1 MNRVEILAPAG
12 SIEGLK
18 AAVNVGCDAVYIGGA
33 KFGARA
39 YANNLDEETLLKAID
54 YTHIRGKQ
62 LYLTVNTL
70 LKNEELNDELYH
82 YLKRF
87 YLQGLDAVIV
97 QDVGVMHYI
106 HEHFPQLPIHA
117 STQMTLTMAEGVNE
131 LKKYGVT
138 RIVPAREL
146 SLLEIQRIRR
156 STDMEIEAF
165 VHGALCYS
173 YSGQC
178 FMSSMIGGRSGNR
191 GRCAQP
197 CRMEYQVEEAKKVVS
212 ERDQSYM
219 LSPKDMC
226 TLSMVAQMIE
236 AGIDSFK
243 IEGRMKRPEYAAGVV
258 LAYKKQTDMYYELGA
273 KGYDQYHKEHP
284 EVMAKE
290 IQKLQDLYNRGGF
303 STGYYDMHNSKEM
316 MSMHR
321 PNHSGVLVG
330 HVVNRQGIQ
339 AEIALCEDVNAQD
352 ILEFRHQGEATYE
365 FTVKDS
371 LKKGSKLRT
380 NTKPNSKIERNDE
393 VYRTKNSLL
402 LENLANRFMNVDE
415 KIKICGELI
424 AVVGQPLQ
432 LTLWTTLPMVVPGT
446 NVKKESITI
455 EVTELGDIVSEALKQ
470 PMVAANVEEK
480 LKKTKETPFEF
491 EHLTVNL
498 KGNVFFPI
506 GKLNELRRTALS
518 NLELRMA
525 SKYRRSE
532 QVLKH
537 NLPKKSN
544 NQSHATK
551 DLVMIAVVKD
561 EMQIAAVCK
570 NTKVSEVYVDIAENS
585 FESLHQFAETIKRAG
600 KKVFYLL
607 PHILRASSYD
617 ELTSYQEY
625 FKDDLI
631 DGFVLKNFE
640 ELSFCNNILKTKKE
654 LRLDYNMYVM
664 NEEAVKFYE
673 EIGIHHYTSSIELNA
688 TELKTLPLWKF
699 DLVVYGYLP
708 LMISAQCVRK
718 NTTECRLFEGK
729 ENAYHIKS
737 AKPLLLIDRVQMK
750 LPVRTNCHYC
760 YNSIYNSQCIS
771 LLGNAKEIKK
781 MDLNG
786 IRLDFT
792 MEDEA
797 QVTTI
802 LKNFE
807 DAFYN
812 DKEVAFDSSLYSKGH
827 FKRGIL

>member
-18 AAVNVGCDAVYIGGA
+18 AAVNVGCDAVYIGGM

-39 YANNLDEETLLKAID
+39 YANNLDEEMLLKAID

-82 YLKRF
+82 YLKKF

-97 QDVGVMHYI
+97 QDVGVMHFI
-106 HEHFPQLPIHA
+106 HENFPKLPIHA

-131 LKKYGVT
+131 LKKYGIT
-138 RIVPAREL
+138 RMVPAREL
-146 SLLEIQRIRR
+146 SLSEIQRIRK
-156 STDMEIEAF
+156 STDVEIEAF

-197 CRMEYQVEEAKKVVS
+197 CRMEYQVEEAKKTVS
-212 ERDQSYM
+212 ERDQSYI

-226 TLSMVAQMIE
+226 TLSMVGKMIE

-258 LAYKKQTDMYYELGA
+258 LAYKKQVDMYYELGA
-273 KGYDQYHKEHP
+273 KGYEQYHKEHP
-284 EVMAKE
+284 EVMVKE

-303 STGYYDMHNSKEM
+303 STGYYDMHNSKDM

-330 HVVNRQGIQ
+330 HVINRQGIQ

-352 ILEFRHQGEATYE
+352 ILEFRHNGEATYE

-371 LKKGSKLRT
+371 AKKGSKLRT
-380 NTKPNSKIERNDE
+380 NTKPNSRIERNDE
-393 VYRTKNSLL
+393 VYRTKNNSLL
-402 LENLANRFMNVDE
+402 DDLANRFMNVDE
-415 KIKICGELI
+415 KIKICGELT

-432 LTLWTTLPMVVPGT
+432 LTLWTTLQMVVPGT
-446 NVKKESITI
+446 NVKKEGITI
-455 EVTELGDIVSEALKQ
+455 EITEFGDIVSEALKQ

-480 LKKTKETPFEF
+480 LKKTKDTPFEF
-491 EHLTVNL
+491 EHLTVCLN
-498 KGNVFFPI
+498 GNVFFPI
-506 GKLNELRRTALS
+506 GKLNELRRAALS
-518 NLELRMA
+518 NLELKMA
-525 SKYRRSE
+525 CEYRRSE
-532 QVLKH
+532 QMLKH
-537 NLPKKSN
+537 DFPKKADKQLSSL
-544 NQSHATK
+544 QE
-551 DLVMIAVVKD
+551 LVMIAVVKN
-561 EMQIAAVCK
+561 EEQMEAVCE
-570 NTKVSEVYVDIAENS
+570 NSRVSEVYIDIAENS
-585 FESLHQFAETIKRAG
+585 FESLHQFAKTAKSSG

-617 ELTSYQEY
+617 EFINYQDY
-625 FKDDLI
+625 LNDDLI
-631 DGFVLKNFE
+631 DGYVLKNFE
-640 ELSFCNNILKTKKE
+640 ELAFCKNILKTKKD

-664 NEEAVKFYE
+664 NEEAVRFYE
-673 EIGIHHYTSSIELNA
+673 ELGIHHYTSSIELNS
-688 TELKTLPLWKF
+688 TELKTLPLQKF

-718 NTTECRLFEGK
+718 NTTECRLSEGK
-729 ENAYHIKS
+729 EKAYDIKS
-737 AKPLLLIDRVQMK
+737 AKPLVLIDRVQMK

-771 LLGNAKEIKK
+771 LLGNAKEIKE
-781 MDLNG
+781 MSLNG

-792 MEDEA
+792 TEDKT
-797 QVTTI
+797 QVSMV

-807 DAFYN
+807 DVFYN
-812 DKEVAFDSSLYSKGH
+812 NKEVDYDSSTYSKGH